1 MNLFKVNK
9 SLIFFIYI
17 YIELLCQG
25 INDIK
30 ERSIVDIFVRPGDSL
45 WHFSEVF
52 KIPLQLIIDSNRNIN
67 PQFLRVGQRIRIP
80 GFVTDNYQIKPGDTF
95 WQIAQSRNLPLGAIL
110 LVNPGL
116 NPNQLQIG
124 QTIRIPQ
131 RITWRLVDGKQN
143 YTYTIMMNDLKKLLD
158 AYPFLQSSTIGHSVL
173 KHEIPELLIGNGT
186 KRVHYN
192 GSFHA
197 NEWITTPIILTFLND
212 YLLTLTNQSTIR
224 GLYTLPLYQQTTLSI
239 VPMVNP
245 DGVDLVIQGPPNDEA
260 LRDQLIS
267 WNSGSTNFSNWKA
280 NIHGVDL
287 NDQFPAKWA
296 LENARNP
303 KTPGPRDYGGER
315 PLSEPEAIAMADLTK
330 KHDFARV
337 LAFHTQGR
345 VIYWGFENLEPPESE
360 ILVNEFSRV
369 SGYEPIKSAGSY
381 AGYKDWFIQD
391 WRRPGFTVE
400 LGSGTNPLPI
410 NQFDDIYEE
419 VLGIFLAAL
428 YM

>member
-1 MNLFKVNK
+1 
-9 SLIFFIYI
+9 
-17 YIELLCQG
+17 
-25 INDIK
+25 
-30 ERSIVDIFVRPGDSL
+30 VDIFVRPGDSL
-45 WHFSEVF
+45 WRYSEVF

-80 GFVTDNYQIKPGDTF
+80 GYITNDYQIRQGDSF
-95 WQIAQSRNLPLGAIL
+95 WQIAQNRNIPLTAL
-110 LVNPGL
+110 LLANPDL
-116 NPNQLQIG
+116 NPNALQIG

-131 RITWRLVDGKQN
+131 QITWRIINGQQSYD
-143 YTYTIMMNDLKKLLD
+143 YSIMMNDLNKLLD
-158 AYPFLQSSTIGHSVL
+158 AYPFLQSSAIGHSVL
-173 KHEIPELLIGNGT
+173 GREIPEILIGKGL
-186 KRVHYN
+186 KRIHYN

-212 YLLTLTNQSTIR
+212 YLLSLTNQNTIR
-224 GLYTLPLYQQTTLSI
+224 GISTLPLYQQTSLSI

-245 DGVDLVIQGPPNDEA
+245 DGVNLVIHGPPEDEA
-260 LRDQLIS
+260 LRNQLIN
-267 WNSGSTNFSNWKA
+267 WNNGSNNFSGWKA
-280 NIHGVDL
+280 NIHGIDL
-287 NDQFPAKWA
+287 NDQFPAKWE
-296 LENARNP
+296 LESARNP

-330 KHDFARV
+330 KRDFARV

-345 VIYWGFENLEPPESE
+345 VIYWGFENLEPPESK
-360 ILVNEFSRV
+360 ILVTEFSRV
-369 SGYEPIKSAGSY
+369 SGYEPINSAGSY

-410 NQFDDIYEE
+410 NQFNDIYEE
-419 VLGIFLAAL
+419 ALGIFLAAL